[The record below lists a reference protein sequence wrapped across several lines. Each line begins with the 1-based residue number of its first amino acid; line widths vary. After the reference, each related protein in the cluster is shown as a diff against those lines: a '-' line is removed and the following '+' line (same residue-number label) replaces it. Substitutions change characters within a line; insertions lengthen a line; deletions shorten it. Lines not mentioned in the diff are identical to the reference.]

1 MIEERFQSLADAY
14 GGDIDRWPAGEQAA
28 ARAWSVAHVKQA
40 LTILEEASSLDM
52 LLDMA
57 EPPVASPVL
66 RDRIVATALLAR
78 RPMQRTLMWASA
90 TGLMA
95 ACLAGVM
102 LGTHLSDRLLSD
114 PAAESV
120 TQTATAFADQ
130 GSYFDTSATTT
141 TPTTTTG
148 TTG

>member
-1 MIEERFQSLADAY
+1 MTEDRFQTLADAY
-14 GGDIDRWPAGEQAA
+14 GGDIDRWPADEQAA
-28 ARAWSVAHVKQA
+28 ARAWSAAHVKQA
-40 LTILEEASSLDM
+40 LAILEEASSLDM
-52 LLDMA
+52 MLDMA
-57 EPPVASPVL
+57 ETAAPSPVL
-66 RDRIVATALLAR
+66 RDRIVAQALRAH

-120 TQTATAFADQ
+120 TQTATAFSDQ
-130 GSYFDTSATTT
+130 GSYFDT
-141 TPTTTTG
+141 TPSTTTTG
-148 TTG
+148 TIG

>member
-1 MIEERFQSLADAY
+1 MIEERFQILADAY
-14 GGDIDRWPAGEQAA
+14 GGDIDRWPADEQAA
-28 ARAWSVAHVKQA
+28 ARAWSAAHVKQA
-40 LTILEEASSLDM
+40 LAILEDASSLDM

-57 EPPVASPVL
+57 EAPVVSPVL
-66 RDRIVATALLAR
+66 RDRIVASALEAH
-78 RPMQRTLMWASA
+78 RPMRRTLMWASA

-114 PAAESV
+114 PAAEAV

-130 GSYFDTSATTT
+130 GSYFDTSTTT
-141 TPTTTTG
+141 TTTATG